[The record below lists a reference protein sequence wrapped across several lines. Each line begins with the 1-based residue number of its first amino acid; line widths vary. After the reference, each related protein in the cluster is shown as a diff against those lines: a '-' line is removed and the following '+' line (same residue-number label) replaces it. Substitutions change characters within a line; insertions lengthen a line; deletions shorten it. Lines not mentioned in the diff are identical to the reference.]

1 MKSNE
6 NSTNTQQLQLSQLT
20 TILLLGTVL
29 LLFSSFEK
37 NVFNTTTLSTLFLI
51 LSLISPLQFSVI
63 LKGLFLKFEM
73 MMMKKTKLLFSFEN
87 TEQQING
94 D

>member
-29 LLFSSFEK
+29 LLFSSFE
-37 NVFNTTTLSTLFLI
+37 NVFNTTTLSTLLDSLSDFPSSI
-51 LSLISPLQFSVI
+51 LCHLKRSL
-63 LKGLFLKFEM
+63 FE
-73 MMMKKTKLLFSFEN
+73 
-87 TEQQING
+87 I
-94 D
+94 

>member
-1 MKSNE
+1 MTLDKRKAKQGKSHSERSDRDKPETAEKQTLFRKTMKSNE

-37 NVFNTTTLSTLFLI
+37 NVFNTTTLSTLLD
-51 LSLISPLQFSVI
+51 SL
-63 LKGLFLKFEM
+63 
-73 MMMKKTKLLFSFEN
+73 
-87 TEQQING
+87 
-94 D
+94 